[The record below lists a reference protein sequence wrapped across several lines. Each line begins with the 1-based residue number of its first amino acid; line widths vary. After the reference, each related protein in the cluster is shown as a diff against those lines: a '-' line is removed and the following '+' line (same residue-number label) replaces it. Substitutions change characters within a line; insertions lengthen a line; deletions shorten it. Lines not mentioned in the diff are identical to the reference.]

1 MNSMAT
7 EADLLD
13 LHKLSEWKS
22 VESRRGGSH
31 AASRT
36 GRDSGSNNCVY
47 LAKCMLVSETK
58 R

>member
-1 MNSMAT
+1 MTTLA
-7 EADLLD
+7 EQLALC
-13 LHKLSEWKS
+13 KLSGWKS

-36 GRDSGSNNCVY
+36 GRDSGSKDCVY
-47 LAKCMLVSETK
+47 LAKCALVSETK